1 MAEQVVESPK
11 PHGTPWS
18 GGDIAVALLTGTLL
32 GGLLVVVLL
41 SATAIDDV
49 LSENSMVG
57 FIGITI
63 YASLMVSAWFFAL
76 HRRSASWAA
85 AGFRPVGAGSLL
97 TMVPAAIGLMILNAV
112 VALLTRAVIGET
124 PTASEQLLVDRFEI
138 TPGELVWLLLV
149 GVVAAPVVEEFIFR
163 GLIFRYLRNIRGKPA
178 EVIAS
183 AAVFALL
190 HFIASLL
197 VVLFVIGIV
206 LALVAEHYDSIYPSI
221 TLHALHNGLTIM
233 ILYGALRSA

>member
-1 MAEQVVESPK
+1 MTEQVVEAPN

-32 GGLLVVVLL
+32 GGLLVFVLF

-49 LSENSMVG
+49 LSANSMVG

-63 YASLMVSAWFFAL
+63 CVALLLNAWFFAL
-76 HRRSASWAA
+76 RRRGASWAA
-85 AGFRPVGAGSLL
+85 AGFRPVGAGPLL
-97 TMVPAAIGLMILNAV
+97 TMVPAAIGLMILNAFV
-112 VALLTRAVIGET
+112 VLITRALIGQT
-124 PTASEQLLVDRFEI
+124 PTAREQLLVDRFEI
-138 TPGELVWLLLV
+138 TLGELVWLLLV

-163 GLIFRYLRNIRGKPA
+163 GLIFRYLRSKRGRSVA
-178 EVIAS
+178 VIGS
-183 AAVFALL
+183 AAVFGLL

-197 VVLFVIGIV
+197 VVLFVIGLV
-206 LALVAEHYDSIYPSI
+206 LALVADRYDSIYPSI

-233 ILYGALRSA
+233 ILYGAIGSA